1 MSRCGITPSTT
12 RAGRLSGHLPLR
24 CRVPQATRGF
34 TLVELLIA
42 VVVIGV
48 LAAIAI
54 PRFRE
59 LTQTWR
65 LDSAAQQLLGDL
77 HRARVEAI
85 KRNAVVF
92 VASTGAATYTIQ
104 HVGTRQL
111 PAPIVFG
118 PGTPDTVRF
127 APFGPALTGAATYSV
142 KLDDKLKVIE
152 LNAAGT
158 AHVQ

>member
-1 MSRCGITPSTT
+1 MSRCGLIPFIT
-12 RAGRLSGHLPLR
+12 RAGRPSSDLLSH
-24 CRVPQATRGF
+24 CRVPQTARGF
-34 TLVELLIA
+34 TLVELLIIVA
-42 VVVIGV
+42 VIGV

-54 PRFRE
+54 PRFGEINR
-59 LTQTWR
+59 TWR

-92 VASTGAATYTIQ
+92 VAKTDAASYTIQ
-104 HVGTRQL
+104 YVGTRRL
-111 PAPIVFG
+111 PEPIVFG

-127 APFGPALTGAATYSV
+127 APFGPALTGAATYAV
-142 KLDDKLKVIE
+142 ELGGRLKLVE

-158 AHVQ
+158 AHVP